1 MRAPSSVARH
11 SGERDGEGGVRRT
24 SWSAGRR
31 SPIRARYGCRQWQ
44 SHQDLTVR
52 VRDIVQ
58 VMLKRLIDWINARR
72 SRPPTREDLE
82 AQREAKRI
90 EDDLETS
97 RVEERQSSAR
107 MT

>member
-1 MRAPSSVARH
+1 
-11 SGERDGEGGVRRT
+11 
-24 SWSAGRR
+24 
-31 SPIRARYGCRQWQ
+31 
-44 SHQDLTVR
+44 

-82 AQREAKRI
+82 AQHEAKRI

-107 MT
+107 MTGR